1 MKKLITMTLVVLGV
15 LATFSVAAIP
25 VAASNDPAPAI
36 GTPTIEKITPGYR
49 RIEIWKID
57 SRYKYKVANKHAKT
71 YRISGTKKQTKLKV
85 NHYLKNYKKATWT
98 RKKITQIKHNGKW
111 MMYYY
116 ITTKKHH
123 AGGWVK
129 LTDVRVV
136 SPRPSK
142 AHGHNMAD
150 FDTWYRGLSQAGR
163 NWYRGFAQAGGAAD
177 LDVNGEQVPTQF

>member
-1 MKKLITMTLVVLGV
+1 MKKLITMTLVVLG
-15 LATFSVAAIP
+15 TSTIFSGAVVPASANTDPLNVA
-25 VAASNDPAPAI
+25 
-36 GTPTIEKITPGYR
+36 GTPTVEKITPGYR

-57 SRYKYKVANKHAKT
+57 SRYKYKVVNKHAKT

-98 RKKITQIKHNGKW
+98 RKKITQIKHKGKW

-116 ITTKKHH
+116 VTTKKHH
-123 AGGWVK
+123 AGGWVR
-129 LTDVRVV
+129 LIDVRVV

-142 AHGHNMAD
+142 AHGHFQAD

-163 NWYRGFAQAGGAAD
+163 NWYSRNVDGSAAS
-177 LDVNGEQVPTQF
+177 LNPKGEQVPAQF